1 MNTKILFLITLFS
14 VTVCSAQFS
23 EQIIIS
29 TEVAQ
34 PRGVIAADLDGDND
48 MDVLST
54 STNDAKVAWYENIDG
69 QGNFG
74 IQKII
79 SQSLDDPVDIYS
91 ADLDGD
97 NDQDILVASKG
108 VSQYESKVVWYKN
121 LDGFGNFSD
130 YIIISDQI
138 QGAIAVFAIDLDG
151 DNDIDV
157 LSASYYDNKIAWY
170 ENVDGQGNF
179 GPQQIITNTA
189 WSTRDVFAADID
201 GDNDIDVI
209 TTITSTDKVA
219 WYENI
224 DGMGN
229 FSVEHIISSS
239 VNGVSA
245 IYVEDIDGD
254 DDLDVISISGADNK
268 IYWHENIDGQ
278 GSFTI
283 QHIITDHLLAV
294 IDVFAIDLDN
304 DQDID
309 VISASANDDYVCW
322 YENLDGQGNFS
333 AEQIIS
339 METDYPRSIYS
350 TDIDNDGD
358 NDVLS
363 ASYVDNKIAWYKNF
377 VLSLTDLK
385 YNSISIYPNPTSNSL
400 TIKSDKLKI
409 NSIKIV
415 DVLGKIIHIQENN
428 LSIIDVSRINHGFFF
443 IVLETDEGNIMKK
456 IIKN

>member
-1 MNTKILFLITLFS
+1 M
-14 VTVCSAQFS
+14 
-23 EQIIIS
+23 
-29 TEVAQ
+29 
-34 PRGVIAADLDGDND
+34 
-48 MDVLST
+48 
-54 STNDAKVAWYENIDG
+54 
-69 QGNFG
+69 
-74 IQKII
+74 
-79 SQSLDDPVDIYS
+79 
-91 ADLDGD
+91 
-97 NDQDILVASKG
+97 
-108 VSQYESKVVWYKN
+108 
-121 LDGFGNFSD
+121 
-130 YIIISDQI
+130 
-138 QGAIAVFAIDLDG
+138 
-151 DNDIDV
+151 
-157 LSASYYDNKIAWY
+157 
-170 ENVDGQGNF
+170 
-179 GPQQIITNTA
+179 
-189 WSTRDVFAADID
+189 FAADID